1 MRDQYESPL
10 NSRYASSEMQR
21 LFSPDMRYSTWR
33 KLWVSLAR
41 AEHALGL
48 PVSEE
53 QVEELAAHTDDIDYD
68 VVARRE
74 AEVRHDVMAHVYAY
88 GQVCPKAAGIIH
100 LGATS
105 CYVTDNADLIILRD
119 ALLHIRNSIYAVL
132 NRFRTL
138 RRAQRRLPPSGTHI
152 FSPRNR

>member
-53 QVEELAAHTDDIDYD
+53 QVEELAA
-68 VVARRE
+68 AKPR
-74 AEVRHDVMAHVYAY
+74 Y
-88 GQVCPKAAGIIH
+88 G
-100 LGATS
+100 T
-105 CYVTDNADLIILRD
+105 T
-119 ALLHIRNSIYAVL
+119 
-132 NRFRTL
+132 
-138 RRAQRRLPPSGTHI
+138 
-152 FSPRNR
+152 